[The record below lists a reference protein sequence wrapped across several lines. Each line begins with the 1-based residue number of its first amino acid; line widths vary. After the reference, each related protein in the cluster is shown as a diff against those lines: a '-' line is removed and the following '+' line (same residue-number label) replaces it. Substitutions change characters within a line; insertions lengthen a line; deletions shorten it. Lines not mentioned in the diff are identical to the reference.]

1 LTTKQRTYLKTL
13 AHSLKPI
20 HQIGKEGLTVPG
32 VRAIREA
39 FNTREVLK
47 VKVQDS
53 APAGVQGTGQELAAQ
68 LENTHL
74 VQLIGRTLVLYRP
87 HPDNPEIELP

>member
-1 LTTKQRTYLKTL
+1 MTTKQRAHLKTL

-20 HQIGKEGLTVPG
+20 HQIGKDG
-32 VRAIREA
+32 VTDRALSAVREA

-53 APAGVQGTGQELAAQ
+53 APNGVRGTADELATQ
-68 LENTHL
+68 LEDTHV
-74 VQLIGRTLVLYRP
+74 VQVIGRTLVLYRP
-87 HPDNPEIELP
+87 HPDDPEIELP